1 MAQASRKKTQWR
13 GLLLQA
19 LALVVVAGL
28 LGLIIRNSI
37 LNLEARGIASGFGF
51 LSQPAG
57 FDLAFHLLPYDQST
71 TFGTVFIIA
80 LLNTL
85 LVSAIGVVFASLL
98 GVIVALARLSHN
110 PLLRLLGTIYV
121 ETLRNVPLLLQ
132 LFFWYFAVLRNLPG
146 PRESL
151 EFFGFAYLNNRGLA
165 IPFPV
170 EPAAA
175 FYIALALVLGLVVG
189 HYTRKAAV
197 KQRVERGRFPAW
209 HLVPYAI
216 PLLFPLMVLILLGT
230 RWEISWPELQGFNFT
245 GGLQLIPEFVSL
257 VVALSL
263 YTAAFVAEIVRAG
276 ILSVQKGQMEASQA
290 LGLTRLD
297 TMRLVIL
304 PQALRV
310 ILPPLTS
317 QYLNLVKNSS
327 LAAAIAFPDLV
338 LVFSGTAINITGQ
351 AVEIMAMVM
360 MVYLLLSLIISTAMN
375 RYQKKTLHYLG
386 QRS

>member
-1 MAQASRKKTQWR
+1 MAQAARKKKQGR
-13 GLLLQA
+13 SLLLQA
-19 LALVVVAGL
+19 LALLLVVSL
-28 LGLIIRNSI
+28 LGLIIHNTV

-57 FDLAFHLLPYDQST
+57 FDLAFHLLPYDETT
-71 TFGTVFIIA
+71 TFGQLFIIA

-98 GVIVALARLSHN
+98 GLIVALARLSNN
-110 PLLRLLGTIYV
+110 PLIRLLGTIYV
-121 ETLRNVPLLLQ
+121 ETLRNIPLLLQ

-151 EFFGFAYLNNRGLA
+151 EFFGVAYLNNRGLS

-170 EPAAA
+170 ESAAA
-175 FYIALALVLGLVVG
+175 FYIALALILGLIVG
-189 HYTRKAAV
+189 HYARHAAV
-197 KQRVERGRFPAW
+197 KSRVERGRFPAW
-209 HLVPYAI
+209 HFLPYAI
-216 PLLFPLMVLILLGT
+216 PVLFPLFTLLLLGQH
-230 RWEISWPELQGFNFT
+230 WKISWPELQGFNFS

-257 VVALSL
+257 VAALSL

-290 LGLTRLD
+290 LGLSRFD

-360 MVYLLLSLIISTAMN
+360 MVYLILSLTISAAMN
-375 RYQKKTLHYLG
+375 RYQRKTLHYLG
-386 QRS
+386 ERS

>member
-1 MAQASRKKTQWR
+1 MAQASGKKTQWR
-13 GLLLQA
+13 GLVLQA
-19 LALVVVAGL
+19 LALVIVAGL
-28 LGLIIRNSI
+28 LGLIIYNTV

-71 TFGTVFIIA
+71 TFGTLFIIA

-98 GVIVALARLSHN
+98 GLIVALMRLSHN
-110 PLLRLLGTIYV
+110 PLIRLLGTFYV
-121 ETLRNVPLLLQ
+121 ESLRNIPLLLQ

-151 EFFGFAYLNNRGLA
+151 EFFGVAFLNNRGLS
-165 IPFPV
+165 IPFPT

-175 FYIALALVLGLVVG
+175 LYIALALLVGLIVG
-189 HYTRKAAV
+189 HYARQVAV
-197 KQRVERGRFPAW
+197 RQRMERGRFPAW

-216 PLLFPLMVLILLGT
+216 PLLFPLLVLLLIGSQ
-230 RWEISWPELQGFNFT
+230 WQISWPELQGFNFS

-351 AVEIMAMVM
+351 AVEIMLMVM
-360 MVYLLLSLIISTAMN
+360 MVYLLLSLIISAAMN

>member
-1 MAQASRKKTQWR
+1 MQWR
-13 GLLLQA
+13 GLVLQA
-19 LALVVVAGL
+19 CALVVVVGL
-28 LGLIIRNSI
+28 LGLIIQNTV

-71 TFGTVFIIA
+71 TFGTLFIIA

-98 GVIVALARLSHN
+98 GVIVALMRLSHN
-110 PLLRLLGTIYV
+110 PLIRLLGTIYV
-121 ETLRNVPLLLQ
+121 ESLRNIPLLLQ

-146 PRESL
+146 PRDSL
-151 EFFGFAYLNNRGLA
+151 EFFGFAFLNNRGLS

-175 FYIALALVLGLVVG
+175 LYIALALILGLIVG
-189 HYTRKAAV
+189 HYARKAAV
-197 KQRVERGRFPAW
+197 NERKERGRYPRW

-216 PLLFPLMVLILLGT
+216 PVLFPLLTLLLLGSH
-230 RWEISWPELQGFNFT
+230 WQISWPELQGFNFS

-297 TMRLVIL
+297 TMRLVII

-360 MVYLLLSLIISTAMN
+360 MVYLLLSLTISAVMN
-375 RYQKKTLHYLG
+375 RYQKRTLHYLG

>member
-1 MAQASRKKTQWR
+1 MAQASPKKMQGR

-19 LALVVVAGL
+19 LALLCAVAGI
-28 LGLIIRNSI
+28 GFIVQNAA

-51 LSQPAG
+51 LNQPAG
-57 FDLAFHLLPYDQST
+57 FDLAFHLLPYDESS
-71 TFGTVFIIA
+71 TFGWLFIIA

-85 LVSAIGVVFASLL
+85 LVSAIGVVLATLL
-98 GVIVALARLSHN
+98 GLIIALLRLSHN
-110 PLLRLLGTIYV
+110 PLLRSLGGFYV

-151 EFFGFAYLNNRGLA
+151 EVLGVYLNNRGLS

-170 EPAAA
+170 EPEAAL
-175 FYIALALVLGLVVG
+175 YVALALILGLIVG
-189 HYTRKAAV
+189 HYTRQLAV
-197 KQRVERGRFPAW
+197 KRRVERGRFPVW
-209 HLVPYAI
+209 HLFPYAI
-216 PLLFPLMVLILLGT
+216 PLLFPLLTLLLLG
-230 RWEISWPELQGFNFT
+230 RHWQISWPELQGFNFS
-245 GGLQLIPEFVSL
+245 GGLQLIPEFVAL
-257 VVALSL
+257 VLALSL

-290 LGLTRLD
+290 LGLSRLD
-297 TMRLVIL
+297 SMRLVIL

-360 MVYLLLSLIISTAMN
+360 MVYLVLSLSISAGMN
-375 RYQKKTLHYLG
+375 RYQRKTLHYMG

>member
-1 MAQASRKKTQWR
+1 MAQASGKKIQWR

-19 LALVVVAGL
+19 LALAVVAGL
-28 LGLIIRNSI
+28 LGIMIQNTA
-37 LNLEARGIASGFGF
+37 LNLSERGIASGFGF

-57 FDLAFHLLPYDQST
+57 FDLAFHLLPYDHST
-71 TFGTVFIIA
+71 TFGWLFIIA

-85 LVSAIGVVFASLL
+85 LVSAIGVVFASML
-98 GVIVALARLSHN
+98 GLIVALARLSSN
-110 PLLRLLGTIYV
+110 PLLRFLGTAYV
-121 ETLRNVPLLLQ
+121 ETLRNIPLLLQ

-151 EFFGFAYLNNRGLA
+151 EFFGFAYLNNRGLS
-165 IPFPV
+165 IPFPE
-170 EPAAA
+170 EPMAAL
-175 FYIALALVLGLVVG
+175 YIALALIAGLVAG
-189 HYTRKAAV
+189 HYARKAAV
-197 KQRVERGRFPAW
+197 QQRVERGRFPGW
-209 HLVPYAI
+209 HRVSYAVPV
-216 PLLFPLMVLILLGT
+216 LFPLGVLLLMGST
-230 RWEISWPELQGFNFT
+230 WKISWPELQGFNFS

-263 YTAAFVAEIVRAG
+263 YTASFVAEIIRAG
-276 ILSVQKGQMEASQA
+276 VLSVQKGQMEAAQA
-290 LGLTRLD
+290 LGLSRWNA
-297 TMRLVIL
+297 MRLIIL

-360 MVYLLLSLIISTAMN
+360 LVYLLLSLSISAVMN

>member
-1 MAQASRKKTQWR
+1 MAQASPKKLQWR

-19 LALVVVAGL
+19 LALLVVVSVIGF
-28 LGLIIRNSI
+28 IVQNTV

-57 FDLAFHLLPYDQST
+57 FDLAFHLLPYDESS
-71 TFGTVFIIA
+71 TFGWVFIIA

-85 LVSAIGVVFASLL
+85 LVSAIGVVLASIL
-98 GVIVALARLSHN
+98 GVIVALMRLSHN
-110 PLLRLLGTIYV
+110 PLMRMLGGFYV

-151 EFFGFAYLNNRGLA
+151 EFLGAYLNNRGLS
-165 IPFPV
+165 IPFP
-170 EPAAA
+170 EESEAAL
-175 FYIALALVLGLVVG
+175 YVALALVLGLIVG
-189 HYTRKAAV
+189 HYARQLAV
-197 KQRVERGRFPAW
+197 KRRVDRGRYPVW
-209 HLVPYAI
+209 HLFPYAI
-216 PLLFPLMVLILLGT
+216 PLLFPLLTLVLLGPH
-230 RWEISWPELQGFNFT
+230 WQMSWPELQGFNFS
-245 GGLQLIPEFVSL
+245 GGLQLIPEFVAL
-257 VVALSL
+257 ALALSL

-290 LGLTRLD
+290 LGLMRLD
-297 TMRLVIL
+297 AMRLVIL

-360 MVYLLLSLIISTAMN
+360 MVYLLLSLSISAVMN

>member
-1 MAQASRKKTQWR
+1 MAQASGKKIQWR
-13 GLLLQA
+13 GLALQG
-19 LALVVVAGL
+19 LALVVVSGL
-28 LGLIIRNSI
+28 LGLIIHNTV

-57 FDLAFHLLPYDQST
+57 FDLAFHLLPYAQSS
-71 TFGTVFIIA
+71 TFGTLFIIA

-98 GVIVALARLSHN
+98 GLLVALMRLSHN
-110 PLLRLLGTIYV
+110 PLIRLLGTIYV
-121 ETLRNVPLLLQ
+121 ESLRNIPLLLQ

-146 PRESL
+146 PRDSL
-151 EFFGFAYLNNRGLA
+151 EFFGFAFLNNRGLS
-165 IPFPV
+165 IPFPA
-170 EPAAA
+170 ESAAA
-175 FYIALALVLGLVVG
+175 LSIAVALVLGLIVG
-189 HYTRKAAV
+189 HYARKAAV
-197 KQRVERGRFPAW
+197 KERMERGRFPRW
-209 HLVPYAI
+209 HLLPYAI
-216 PLLFPLMVLILLGT
+216 PVLFPLLTLLLLG
-230 RWEISWPELQGFNFT
+230 RHWQISWPALQGFNFS

-297 TMRLVIL
+297 TMRLVII

-360 MVYLLLSLIISTAMN
+360 MVYLLLSLTISTVMN
-375 RYQKKTLHYLG
+375 RYQKRTLHYLG

>member
-1 MAQASRKKTQWR
+1 MRWR
-13 GLLLQA
+13 SLLLQA

-28 LGLIIRNSI
+28 IGILIRNTA

-57 FDLAFHLLPYDQST
+57 FDLAFHLLPYDQTT
-71 TFGTVFIIA
+71 TFGQVFIIA

-85 LVSAIGVVFASLL
+85 LVSLIGVVMATIIGL
-98 GVIVALARLSHN
+98 IVALARLSSN
-110 PLLRLLGTIYV
+110 PIIRLLGTTYV
-121 ETLRNVPLLLQ
+121 ETLRNIPLLLQ

-146 PRESL
+146 PRDSL
-151 EFFGFAYLNNRGLA
+151 EFFGFAYLNNRGLS

-170 EPAAA
+170 EPVAAV
-175 FYIALALVLGLVVG
+175 YIALALVVGLALG
-189 HYTRKAAV
+189 HFARQAADR
-197 KQRVERGRFPAW
+197 QRVERGRFPAW
-209 HLVPYAI
+209 YPVPYAL
-216 PLLFPLMVLILLGT
+216 PLLFPLVTLLFLGQS
-230 RWEISWPELQGFNFT
+230 WDISWPELQGFNFS

-276 ILSVQKGQMEASQA
+276 ILSVQKGQMEAAQA
-290 LGLTRLD
+290 LGLSRWNS
-297 TMRLVIL
+297 MRLIIL

-360 MVYLLLSLIISTAMN
+360 LVYLVLSLSISAVMN
-375 RYQKKTLHYLG
+375 RYQRKTLHYLG

>member
-1 MAQASRKKTQWR
+1 MAQVTAKKLQWR
-13 GLLLQA
+13 GLVLQA
-19 LALVVVAGL
+19 LVLVVVAGVI
-28 LGLIIRNSI
+28 GLIIHNTV
-37 LNLEARGIASGFGF
+37 LNMEARGIASGFGF

-71 TFGTVFIIA
+71 TFGYLFIIA

-85 LVSAIGVVFASLL
+85 LVSAIGIVLASFL
-98 GVIVALARLSHN
+98 GLIVALARLSSN

-121 ETLRNVPLLLQ
+121 EILRNVPLLLQ

-151 EFFGFAYLNNRGLA
+151 DFFGFAYLNNRGLA
-165 IPFPV
+165 LPFPA

-175 FYIALALVLGLVVG
+175 LYVVLALVVGLIVG
-189 HYTRKAAV
+189 HYARQAAI
-197 KQRVERGRFPAW
+197 KQRLERG
-209 HLVPYAI
+209 LVPRWNLLPYAI
-216 PLLFPLMVLILLGT
+216 PLVLPLMLLFLLG
-230 RWEISWPELQGFNFT
+230 RHWEISWPELQGFNFN

-257 VVALSL
+257 VVALGL

-276 ILSVQKGQMEASQA
+276 ILSVQKGQLEAAQA
-290 LGLTRLD
+290 LGLSRYDALRLI
-297 TMRLVIL
+297 IL

-360 MVYLLLSLIISTAMN
+360 LVYLVLSLSISAVMN

>member
-1 MAQASRKKTQWR
+1 MAQVSGKKYPWR
-13 GLLLQA
+13 SLLLQA
-19 LALVVVAGL
+19 LALAAVAGL
-28 LGLIIRNSI
+28 LGLIIRNI
-37 LNLEARGIASGFGF
+37 VLNLDARGIASGFGF

-57 FDLAFHLLPYDQST
+57 FDLAFHLLPYDQSS
-71 TFGTVFIIA
+71 TFGWLFLIA

-85 LVSAIGVVFASLL
+85 LVSAIGVVFATILGLL
-98 GVIVALARLSHN
+98 VALARLSAN
-110 PLLRLLGTIYV
+110 PLLRLVGSFYV

-151 EFFGFAYLNNRGLA
+151 EFLGFAYLNNRGLS
-165 IPFPV
+165 IPFPQN
-170 EPAAA
+170 PMAAL
-175 FYIALALVLGLVVG
+175 YLVLAFVIGLIVG
-189 HYTRKAAV
+189 HYARQAAV
-197 KQRVERGRFPAW
+197 KQRVERGRFPVW
-209 HLVPYAI
+209 HLLPYAL
-216 PLLFPLMVLILLGT
+216 PLLLPLLVMLG
-230 RWEISWPELQGFNFT
+230 RQWRFSWPELQGFNFS

-257 VVALSL
+257 VAALSL

-276 ILSVQKGQMEASQA
+276 ILSVQKGQMEAAQA
-290 LGLTRLD
+290 LGLSRFD

-360 MVYLLLSLIISTAMN
+360 LVYLVLSLTISAAMN
-375 RYQKKTLHYLG
+375 HYQKRTLHYLG